1 MKLTL
6 DTETRTL
13 TLEDASGSRT
23 LPLYCKESFEALSQ
37 QWVNVGWDLKYPYTF
52 SWLGRPI
59 IQLPED
65 VIRIQ
70 EVIYRLKPD
79 VIVETG
85 VAHGGSLILYAS
97 LCKAMGKG
105 RVVGVDIEIRKHN
118 RIAIESHELAPWI
131 DLIEGDSVAPAT
143 LAQVEAKLKVQDVIL
158 VVLDSCH
165 SRAHVRAELDCYSP
179 LVTPGSY
186 IVATDG
192 VMEWVSD
199 CPRGNLDWKT
209 DNPCSAVKEFIA
221 AHPEFVVETPS
232 WPFRESPLSRNVT
245 HWPMA
250 WLKRRMCE
258 H

>member
-6 DTETRTL
+6 DTDAKTL
-13 TLEDASGSRT
+13 TLQNGSGSRT
-23 LPLYCKESFEALSQ
+23 LPLYSRESFEALSQ
-37 QWVNVGWDLKYPYTF
+37 QWVNVGWDQKYPYTF

-65 VIRIQ
+65 IIRIQ

-79 VIVETG
+79 VIIETG

-118 RIAIESHELAPWI
+118 RAAIEAHELAGYI
-131 DLIEGDSVAPAT
+131 QLVEGNSVAPET
-143 LAQVEAKLKVQDVIL
+143 LAQVRAQLQPTDVVL
-158 VVLDSCH
+158 VILDSCH
-165 SRAHVRAELDCYSP
+165 SQAHVLAELNHYAP

-192 VMEWVSD
+192 VMEWVAD
-199 CPRGNLDWKT
+199 CPRGNPTWKT

-221 AHPEFVVETPS
+221 AHPEFVLETPAWS
-232 WPFRESPLSRNVT
+232 FNESPLTANVT
-245 HWPMA
+245 HWPLA
-250 WLKRRMCE
+250 WLRRQKA
-258 H
+258 